1 MLVKP
6 HEADRVLA
14 RIDPAIRLYLFG
26 GADDSANRAMRD
38 KVAASLGAEAERVD
52 VTQQR
57 VKEDPALLADEAAS
71 ISLFGGTRWVS
82 LTIASGGGDDM
93 AEAVQN
99 LLSAPAAG
107 NPVVMTVAGLTA
119 KSKLTKLADT
129 SKAAVV
135 VVTYEPD
142 ARSSAKSLGDVA
154 EALGLQLDR
163 DTTRAVSE
171 ACSHDRGLIA
181 QELTKLALYVD
192 ATPEAPRR
200 AGMADW
206 HAIGA
211 GIAEEDMG
219 DAINA
224 TFGGNLKALAQCLAD
239 LGRSGTLDIGLVR
252 AMAIRAQLLAR
263 LRVDVEAGQSPSRVI
278 EAQGKAIFWKEK
290 EAVTRQLER
299 WTAPRLAQAIVAL
312 HRLERDLK
320 SAQKPGELLVRQ
332 TMLNFARFAA
342 RG

>member
-14 RIDPAIRLYLFG
+14 RLDPTVRLFLFG

-82 LTIASGGGDDM
+82 VTIASGGGDDM

-142 ARSSAKSLGDVA
+142 ARSSAKSMGDVA

-181 QELTKLALYVD
+181 QELAKLALYVD

-206 HAIGA
+206 QAIGA

-224 TFGGNLKALAQCLAD
+224 TFGGNLKTLAQCLAD

-263 LRVDVEAGQSPSRVI
+263 LRVEVEGGQSPSRVI

-290 EAVTRQLER
+290 DAVTRQLER
-299 WTAPRLAQAIVAL
+299 WTAPRLAQAITAL